1 MDIRDR
7 IQKVLRDHNDASIYS
22 LAKTA
27 NERTNMQRQINGDV
41 TVSVQTLK
49 RVVEAFPETSM
60 HWLVTGEG
68 SQERTK
74 IVTPPQHRQDIHLAE
89 GATAAISQNGEAK
102 VEQPTP
108 KEEPKSDELFTPSDL
123 ARMMREQDVAGLVS
137 IILQQK
143 DEIIRIQ
150 REHITSMRA
159 EMQFVDK
166 TIFPPVK

>member
-74 IVTPPQHRQDIHLAE
+74 IVTTPTQHHQDIHLDA
-89 GATAAISQNGEAK
+89 GATAAISQSGDAK
-102 VEQPTP
+102 VEAQAQ
-108 KEEPKSDELFTPSDL
+108 KEEQKSEPDIADMIRNNDL
-123 ARMMREQDVAGLVS
+123 GGLVS
-137 IILQQK
+137 IIMRQK
-143 DEIIRIQ
+143 DEILRLTNQRLEDLERYARI
-150 REHITSMRA
+150 A
-159 EMQFVDK
+159 DANL
-166 TIFPPVK
+166 FPPVK